1 VPFSLEDTDYTD
13 SLSDDELERLI
24 YLNRDN

>member
-1 VPFSLEDTDYTD
+1 MLA

-24 YLNRDN
+24 AATYGVRQLAPGLLA